1 MQGEVQPL
9 YASAAAVGGDI
20 HLVKRSHSLR
30 STDILVRAEGLDIPV
45 QATKGVFVMLTVSR
59 AGVKRK
65 LRITSSEYDA
75 EIDALMILR

>member
-1 MQGEVQPL
+1 MPQPP
-9 YASAAAVGGDI
+9 
-20 HLVKRSHSLR
+20 RS
-30 STDILVRAEGLDIPV
+30 EGM
-45 QATKGVFVMLTVSR
+45 FVMLTVSR